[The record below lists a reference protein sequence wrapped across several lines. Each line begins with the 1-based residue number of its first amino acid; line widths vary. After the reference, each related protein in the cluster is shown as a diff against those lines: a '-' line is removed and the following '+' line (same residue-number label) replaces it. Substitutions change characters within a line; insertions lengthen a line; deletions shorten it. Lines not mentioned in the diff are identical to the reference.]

1 MHAEG
6 VSVLSADRTS
16 GHGILQQA
24 SLAREHMQRVLR
36 YTHLFPFIAAPL
48 DVFALEIE
56 DIRGAAQHDPHQ
68 IHMELKNMSGG
79 TGGMLAK

>member
-6 VSVLSADRTS
+6 VSVLSVDRTS

-24 SLAREHMQRVLR
+24 PLRGNTCSVFSETRIFFLSLLP
-36 YTHLFPFIAAPL
+36 HLM
-48 DVFALEIE
+48 FALEIE
-56 DIRGAAQHDPHQ
+56 HIRGAAQHDPHQ
-68 IHMELKNMSGG
+68 IHMELQNISGG